1 MVLTVYYSGCM
12 GYFLTYY
19 TYVHPQYTELLTY
32 IANYKFTRVTCD
44 NTCSTISWH
53 TESVKFDGHGYN
65 THTGWA
71 KKTAHK
77 LQWSSVGALRCYRLS
92 WPTTVQF
99 ITLLA
104 STFAELSWLDVS
116 TIGMPWRN
124 FLNPE
129 FQRELSLLHTKLMA
143 IILSNL
149 NRISK
154 LFHWEIL

>member
-1 MVLTVYYSGCM
+1 VVLTVYYSGCM
-12 GYFLTYY
+12 GHFLTYY

-71 KKTAHK
+71 KKLHINYSGRASE
-77 LQWSSVGALRCYRLS
+77 LWDVIDFSS
-92 WPTTVQF
+92 PTTVQF

-116 TIGMPWRN
+116 TIDMPWRN

-149 NRISK
+149 NRKFQNSFTGR
-154 LFHWEIL
+154 L